1 MDAFVARIKQALEKL
16 GWDGSATLVAVSG
29 GPDSVALLCVMQR
42 LTQGASGR
50 LIAAHFNHRLRGPDS
65 DADESFVRTLCQQ
78 LGIPLVVGYPPSPID
93 KKTGGGSL
101 EHAARLQ
108 RYRFLLRTALSYQ
121 TRYIFTAHTGDDQAE
136 TILFRILRGTGLRGL
151 CGIPAKRVLPD
162 GIVILRPML
171 ELTREEVLEFLRSNQ
186 QEFRQDQSNWDCRFV
201 RNRIRHVLLPLLERE
216 YRPHVRRSLIRLA
229 SLAQGLYE
237 FLQPIIERN
246 SQEAIISRGFDHL
259 RLNAIYLQQLPDFI
273 LGEVLQHVWEQ
284 QGWPLGQMSQKHWNR
299 LIELVRQAVPEPGRG
314 QPDDAPSPPRAGKEH
329 MAFPAENRL
338 SGQPAKKNWEGSTE
352 TVGPEIPAVD
362 IGREKKPVVISRQV
376 FPGNILAEIQPG
388 ILELRVR

>member
-1 MDAFVARIKQALEKL
+1 MDRFVARIKQGLEKL

-29 GPDSVALLCVMQR
+29 GPDSVALLRVMQT
-42 LTQGASGR
+42 LTLGDPGR
-50 LIAAHFNHRLRGPDS
+50 LLAAHFNHRLRGTDS
-65 DADESFVRTLCQQ
+65 DADESFVRSLCGQ
-78 LGIPLVVGYPPSPID
+78 LGIPVVVGYPPSHID

-108 RYRFLLRTALSYQ
+108 RYRFLLRTALSYP
-121 TRYIFTAHTGDDQAE
+121 TRYILTAHTGDDQAE

-162 GIVILRPML
+162 GIIILRPML
-171 ELTREEVLEFLRSNQ
+171 ELTREEVLKFLKSNQ

-216 YRPHVRRSLIRLA
+216 YGAHVRQSLIRLA

-246 SQEAIISRGFDHL
+246 SQEAILSCGFDHL
-259 RLNAIYLQQLPDFI
+259 RLNAVHLCELPDFI

-299 LIELVRQAVPEPGRG
+299 LIGLVRQAASEPRRG
-314 QPDDAPSPPRAGKEH
+314 QPDDAPSPPPAGKDH
-329 MAFPAENRL
+329 MAFPAEKRP
-338 SGQPAKKNWEGSTE
+338 SGQLAEKNWEGSTE
-352 TVGPEIPAVD
+352 TVGPEKAPVE
-362 IGREKKPVVISRQV
+362 IGREKKPGVISRQV
-376 FPGNILAEIQPG
+376 FPGNILAEIRSG
-388 ILELRVR
+388 ILELRLR